1 MSARFITYIQRLF
14 LIVIGSLFTLES
26 LCAMTENRS
35 GGVYYSYSTSEIT
48 LTIHFR
54 AGQYEIERQFS
65 GNKENIAAFF
75 NALDSLS
82 KIPSIKLQRKV
93 FITSSASPEGSSLLN
108 AQLSLIRARSAEA
121 LFLHNAPEKAEII
134 TNSIGEDWQM
144 LAELLKESKLE
155 PTGRAVSIIENTP
168 TYIIKGG
175 KIVGGRKQSVMN
187 LQGGKVWWIL
197 FDKLFPMLRRATITV
212 RYTQDQPLP
221 EVQSPSPAPLAE
233 VQQSGERAAEIP
245 ALQQRVLESNIGNKI
260 SIEPQ
265 PRKPLFALKTNLLY
279 DAATLIN
286 LGIEIPI
293 GERFSI
299 AADATFPWWQSRK
312 NDITIQ
318 MLAGTVEGRYWFG
331 KRAERLPMTG
341 LFAGVFAGGGYFDFQ
356 LGKLS
361 DTKGVQGDIFF
372 MGGLSA
378 GYAHTISNRLR
389 MEYSLGLGYMQCEY
403 RKYETAKDTRFGDI
417 KVFPYPWEVKRTS
430 VLFPLKASVSLVWM
444 LYSKKG
450 AAEKGGAK

>member
-1 MSARFITYIQRLF
+1 MIYKRFF
-14 LIVIGSLFTLES
+14 AVIALSLFAIQLHPNSKS
-26 LCAMTENRS
+26 LRERELYAAELS
-35 GGVYYSYSTSEIT
+35 PKSIT
-48 LTIHFR
+48 LQILFNS
-54 AGQYEIERQFS
+54 GQSQIEWHIA
-65 GNKENIAAFF
+65 NNLENAERFF
-75 NALDSLS
+75 TQLDSLS

-93 FITSSASPEGSSLLN
+93 FITSSASPEGSTLLN

-121 LFLHNAPEKAEII
+121 LFLRNAPEKAEII

-144 LAELLKESKLE
+144 LAELLKETKLD

-168 TYIIKGG
+168 TYIIKGR

-221 EVQSPSPAPLAE
+221 EVASPAPTPLAE

-245 ALQQRVLESNIGNKI
+245 ALQEKLIESNIGNKI

-265 PRKPLFALKTNLLY
+265 PRKPLFALKTNLLF
-279 DAATLIN
+279 DAATLVN
-286 LGIEIPI
+286 LGVEIPI
-293 GERFSI
+293 GSRYSI
-299 AADATFPWWQSRK
+299 GADFYFPWWQSRK